1 MPKPHLQKEKKK
13 TTKQKQNK
21 TNIYPKL
28 SQGTQF
34 MVMWQPG
41 WETNLDDGHSVC
53 MAWSL
58 RCTPETISSLISYT
72 PTRNEKLKEIRAS
85 EGKGM

>member
-1 MPKPHLQKEKKK
+1 
-13 TTKQKQNK
+13 
-21 TNIYPKL
+21 
-28 SQGTQF
+28 

-72 PTRNEKLKEIRAS
+72 PTRNEKLKEIRAL